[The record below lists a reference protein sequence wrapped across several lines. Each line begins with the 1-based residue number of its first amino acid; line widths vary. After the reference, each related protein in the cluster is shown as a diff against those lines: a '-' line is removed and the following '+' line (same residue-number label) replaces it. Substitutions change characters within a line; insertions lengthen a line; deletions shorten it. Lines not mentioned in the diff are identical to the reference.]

1 MDSKNCRVNEAKIGF
16 QPRVK
21 HRNKPDSKMSS
32 FVTYFEIILQNVCEN
47 SRKLFLSI
55 LWEQKKIFVQVVLVL
70 AKKRLRDTWWRVL
83 CSIC

>member
-21 HRNKPDSKMSS
+21 HRNKPDSKISS
-32 FVTYFEIILQNVCEN
+32 FVTYFDIILQNVCEN

-55 LWEQKKIFVQVVLVL
+55 LWEQKKFLS
-70 AKKRLRDTWWRVL
+70 K
-83 CSIC
+83 